1 MFYKFTDDSN
11 YLRFVRF
18 CEISEVNVKPDSVDS
33 KPSLNLIMG
42 NGKTFIKTFDT
53 YEEAIAAAESVIRL
67 AVSYKRNSKPPFK
80 KDFPHP
86 STAQPR
92 TQGYRNSFQ
101 VH

>member
-18 CEISEVNVKPDSVDS
+18 CEISEVNVKPDSSDS
-33 KPSLNLIMG
+33 KPCLNLIMG
-42 NGKTFIKTFDT
+42 NGKSFIKTFDT
-53 YEEAIAAAESVIRL
+53 WEDAASAAESVIRL
-67 AVSYKRNSKPPFK
+67 AVSYKRNSKQPIKRNFTPA
-80 KDFPHP
+80 P
-86 STAQPR
+86 SLPR